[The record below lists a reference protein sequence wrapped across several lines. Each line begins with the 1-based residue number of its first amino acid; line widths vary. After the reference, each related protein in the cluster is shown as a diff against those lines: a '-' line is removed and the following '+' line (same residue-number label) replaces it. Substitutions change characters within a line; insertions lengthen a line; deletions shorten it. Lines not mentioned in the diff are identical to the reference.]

1 MFSNALRP
9 LTSFYPTKMPR
20 KMPRYTRDKNLSR
33 ILGVL
38 VAVALVATLYFAR
51 VVLIPFTLAVLITF
65 VLTPVAKFLERLH
78 FGRLLSTVLVVA
90 LSFIIV
96 GAVGWTVSM
105 QFSEVLNQLPN
116 YKSNIRHKAES
127 LPWTKS
133 TALNNASDT
142 MNEISK
148 DLAAPPVH
156 PDGSASVSSRNSA
169 APTRLKPMPVE
180 IVQSP
185 TLPLESVENILG
197 LLATFGIVV
206 VLTFFMLIRR
216 ENLRNRLIS
225 LAGQRS
231 LHVMTQAIDDATA
244 RVTRY
249 LRLQL
254 VVNICYGA
262 LIGTC
267 LHFIGIPGGL
277 LWGVLVGVLRFLP
290 YIGPPLGGIIPLLLS
305 IAIFDGWIKP
315 LEVFGLFAVTE
326 VLVSNFIEPML
337 YGASTGI
344 SAMAILLAAIFW
356 TAIWGPVG
364 LVLCTPLTVCVV
376 VIGRHVP
383 RLGFL
388 TVLLGDEPVL
398 APGIR
403 YYQRLL
409 AMDHEEAKRVL
420 EHYLHDKSLTDL
432 YDSVLLPAL
441 GVAERDRHRERL
453 DHASAKFIEE
463 NTRRIVG
470 ELFEERRKIPSAVLG
485 ENFATAAVAVPAND
499 PDDPASA
506 PSDRDSAAASSAK
519 QSPSP
524 LPPKIVAVHGH
535 LAAVAPSPNP
545 APPLPKIVVLPARDK
560 ADEIVGLMLCQLLST
575 AGYNAECI
583 PHGRAA
589 EMSAKVAQA
598 QPDIVC
604 ISALPLHALAN
615 ARAAVTQ
622 LRTHLPNV
630 DILLGI
636 WDYRG
641 DPDRLQARLNISG
654 NQAVAV
660 TLAQALTEIESQRTP
675 IAAAQPPAPTQV
687 PEPVPTNS

>member
-1 MFSNALRP
+1 
-9 LTSFYPTKMPR
+9 
-20 KMPRYTRDKNLSR
+20 MPRYTRDKNLGR

-90 LSFIIV
+90 LSFLIV
-96 GAVGWTVSM
+96 GAVGWTVTQ
-105 QFSEVLNQLPN
+105 QFSEVMNQLPN
-116 YKSNIRHKAES
+116 YKSNIRQKAES

-148 DLAAPPVH
+148 DLAAPPAH
-156 PDGSASVSSRNSA
+156 PDGSAPVASRNST
-169 APTRLKPMPVE
+169 PTRLKPMPVE
-180 IVQSP
+180 IVTSP
-185 TLPLESVENILG
+185 TLPLESLENILG
-197 LLATFGIVV
+197 LLATFSIVV

-244 RVTRY
+244 RVSRY

-254 VVNICYGA
+254 LVNICYGA
-262 LIGTC
+262 LIGTA

-290 YIGPPLGGIIPLLLS
+290 YIGPPLGGIMPLLLS
-305 IAIFDGWIKP
+305 IAIFNGWVKP
-315 LEVFGLFAVTE
+315 LEIFGLFAVTE
-326 VLVSNFIEPML
+326 VLVSNFLEPML

-356 TAIWGPVG
+356 TAIWGPIG

-398 APGIR
+398 APGTR

-420 EHYLHDKSLTDL
+420 EKYLHTKPLADL
-432 YDSVLLPAL
+432 YDSVLLSAL
-441 GVAERDRHRERL
+441 GAAERDRHRERL
-453 DHASAKFIEE
+453 DHNSAKFIIE

-470 ELFEERRKIPSAVLG
+470 ELFEERRQSPRAIFGDDFATLAPASAASESGDSSAAPSPSAV
-485 ENFATAAVAVPAND
+485 
-499 PDDPASA
+499 
-506 PSDRDSAAASSAK
+506 
-519 QSPSP
+519 
-524 LPPKIVAVHGH
+524 
-535 LAAVAPSPNP
+535 
-545 APPLPKIVVLPARDK
+545 LPKIVVMPARDQ

-575 AGYNAECI
+575 AGYHTECI
-583 PHGRAA
+583 PHGRVA
-589 EMSAKVAQA
+589 EMAAKAAQA
-598 QPDIVC
+598 QPEIVC

-615 ARAAVTQ
+615 ARAALAQ
-622 LRTHLPNV
+622 LQTHLPNV
-630 DILLGI
+630 DVLLGI

-641 DPDRLQARLNISG
+641 DPDRLHSRLGLSA

-660 TLAQALTEIESQRTP
+660 TLAQALTEIEAHRTP
-675 IAAAQPPAPTQV
+675 PTAAPPQPSPSQI
-687 PEPVPTNS
+687 PEPVPTRS

>member
-1 MFSNALRP
+1 
-9 LTSFYPTKMPR
+9 
-20 KMPRYTRDKNLSR
+20 MPRYTRDKNLGR
-33 ILGVL
+33 IFGVL
-38 VAVALVATLYFAR
+38 IAVALVATLYFAR

-90 LSFIIV
+90 LSFLIV
-96 GAVGWTVSM
+96 GAVGYTVTQ
-105 QFSEVLNQLPN
+105 QFSEVMNQLPN

-156 PDGSASVSSRNSA
+156 PDGSAPVASRNTT
-169 APTRLKPMPVE
+169 PTRLKPMPVE

-185 TLPLESVENILG
+185 TLPLESLENILG

-244 RVTRY
+244 RVSRY

-290 YIGPPLGGIIPLLLS
+290 YIGPPLGGIMPLLLS
-305 IAIFDGWIKP
+305 IAIFDGWVKP
-315 LEVFGLFAVTE
+315 LETLGLFAVTE
-326 VLVSNFIEPML
+326 VLVSNFLEPML

-356 TAIWGPVG
+356 TAIWGPIG

-398 APGIR
+398 APGVR

-409 AMDHEEAKRVL
+409 AMDHQEAKRVL
-420 EHYLHDKSLTDL
+420 EKYLQNKSLADL
-432 YDSVLLPAL
+432 YDCVLLTAL
-441 GVAERDRHRERL
+441 GAAERDRHRDRL
-453 DHASAKFIEE
+453 DHTSAKFIIE

-470 ELFEERRKIPSAVLG
+470 ELFEERRKLPTAILG
-485 ENFATAAVAVPAND
+485 ENFAAASTATAPND
-499 PDDPASA
+499 SSSA
-506 PSDRDSAAASSAK
+506 TSLPNTSAA
-519 QSPSP
+519 
-524 LPPKIVAVHGH
+524 
-535 LAAVAPSPNP
+535 
-545 APPLPKIVVLPARDK
+545 LPKIVVLPARDQ

-575 AGYNAECI
+575 AGYHTECI
-583 PHGRAA
+583 PHGRLA
-589 EMSAKVAQA
+589 EMATKAAQA

-615 ARAAVTQ
+615 ARAALAQ
-622 LRTHLPNV
+622 LQTHLPNV
-630 DILLGI
+630 DVLLGI

-641 DPDRLQARLNISG
+641 DPDRLHARLG
-654 NQAVAV
+654 LTANQAVAI
-660 TLAQALTEIESQRTP
+660 TLSQALTEIEAQRTP
-675 IAAAQPPAPTQV
+675 PPSTIPAHI
-687 PEPVPTNS
+687 PEPVPVRS